1 MDLSK
6 LFKAEVSATVQTSI
20 TSHSIQVKVTSDSL
34 VVHLQTGMRQR
45 SSSSFQALTS
55 THSLFLSAC
64 AQSAAMHS
72 WVRQS
77 LHVSCSTA
85 TRSKRSVIN
94 HSKAVSTS
102 NSSSS
107 THQVF
112 EASILTHSKTVHH
125 FTNAV
130 LSHAQH
136 QSKTYSFKT
145 HSARRVFLSHVLST
159 KSAQSNVVQ

>member
-55 THSLFLSAC
+55 THSSFLSAC

-145 HSARRVFLSHVLST
+145 HSTRGVSPSHVMST
-159 KSAQSNVVQ
+159 KSTQFSVVQ